1 MFYERTFNEI
11 ISHSQSVFNDLDN
24 KRYEEFINIIAGSDN
39 IFVLGGGRSGL
50 VAKAFAMRLK
60 HLGLNA
66 NVIGENTAI
75 ERKSEKSVLIAISG
89 SGKTP
94 SVVEIASK
102 YKKYGVKK
110 ILSIC
115 SNKESRLAKLSDL
128 SITIKS
134 YDNKKN
140 EKENYVPMPLGTS
153 FELSTLLTLESTIPD
168 FMKLLNVTEEDM
180 ADRHANYDFIDL
192 FL

>member
-1 MFYERTFNEI
+1 M
-11 ISHSQSVFNDLDN
+11 
-24 KRYEEFINIIAGSDN
+24 
-39 IFVLGGGRSGL
+39 
-50 VAKAFAMRLK
+50 
-60 HLGLNA
+60 
-66 NVIGENTAI
+66 
-75 ERKSEKSVLIAISG
+75 KSENSLLIAISA
-89 SGKTP
+89 SGETP
-94 SVVEIASK
+94 SVVEIATK

>member
-1 MFYERTFNEI
+1 
-11 ISHSQSVFNDLDN
+11 
-24 KRYEEFINIIAGSDN
+24 
-39 IFVLGGGRSGL
+39 
-50 VAKAFAMRLK
+50 MRLK

-110 ILSIC
+110 VLSIC
-115 SNKESRLAKLSDL
+115 SNNESKLAKLSDL
-128 SITIKS
+128 LIIIKS

-140 EKENYVPMPLGTS
+140 EKENYVHMPLGTS
-153 FELSTLLTLESTIPD
+153 SFELATFLTLESTIPD

-180 ADRHANYDFIDL
+180 AVDMQSLNS
-192 FL
+192 